1 VRLRDRPGSLAAVA
15 TRLAAHGVD
24 VLGLEVLGREAGLA
38 IDDLLLAGPGLDAAL
53 AELGAEVEVLG
64 QRTDVD
70 LVDPGLAMARACASL
85 ASARSEPDAF
95 RRLVAAALGLV
106 VAEAGFVC
114 VRGGDGVLRPAA
126 STVAGLPAL
135 DEAQNSLLGSALW
148 SGESLSADGRAPWA
162 PEEYRRLLPPGTVAA
177 VPGRSEPSLVLVLVR
192 EDEAPFAAAELARLA
207 ALVEVATGMLA
218 LHGGRRPGPAR

>member
-1 VRLRDRPGSLAAVA
+1 MRLRDRPGSLAAVA

-106 VAEAGFVC
+106 FAEAGFVC